1 MLDDEVRPSERSSAT
16 TSARLSNDAE
26 FLAAAGGHNTSTTA
40 TRALPSMALWSSLA
54 ADAAAA
60 EDSLLLPHHH
70 DSREDERHHHTTT
83 TTTSTTTLPPA
94 AEKGRHR
101 ASSTESV
108 DVVATFLD
116 GRTAAGFVAQLKA
129 AIPLNFQTRR
139 AVTIGIATTCVACI
153 VILACALR
161 LVHRD
166 AGGGAT
172 VELTSAERNS
182 GVDQHHRY
190 SYDAPHAAYRTGA
203 AATRNSMQCTQWRG
217 YNLHSAPGTTR
228 IVHPGGIG
236 TRSFLLIFVT

>member
-1 MLDDEVRPSERSSAT
+1 MATALTDHNVRPSARSSAT

-26 FLAAAGGHNTSTTA
+26 FLAAAGGQNTSTTA

-153 VILACALR
+153 VILACALH

-172 VELTSAERNS
+172 VELTSS
-182 GVDQHHRY
+182 GGDAGV
-190 SYDAPHAAYRTGA
+190 SYEAPHAAYRTGA
-203 AATRNSMQCTQWRG
+203 AAKRNSMQCTQWRG

-236 TRSFLLIFVT
+236 TRSYLLIFLT

>member
-70 DSREDERHHHTTT
+70 DSREDERHHHPTSTTT
-83 TTTSTTTLPPA
+83 TTTLPPA

-101 ASSTESV
+101 ASSAESV
-108 DVVATFLD
+108 DVVPAFLD